1 MHPHHS
7 GRGRDEAE
15 KAPHAG
21 NPGVVPGDS
30 FVGVTLARILRPR
43 GRRGEVAAE
52 ILTDFPQRLT
62 TLREAYLWDGTN
74 PPRRVSVRAC
84 WLHQQQAIFHF
95 EGSESIDDAAR
106 LRGLQVQI
114 PLAERIPLPPGRY
127 YVTDLTGCEVWEHG
141 ASQPGPST
149 STSTRKSVS
158 GTPLLVI
165 DTPQGELLVPL
176 AEEICPRIDIA
187 ERRIEVA
194 LPEGLRELNRER

>member
-1 MHPHHS
+1 
-7 GRGRDEAE
+7 
-15 KAPHAG
+15 
-21 NPGVVPGDS
+21 VPGDS

-95 EGSESIDDAAR
+95 EGSESIDDATR

-141 ASQPGPST
+141 ASQLATSRLGVVRDVQFLAASGRPRGPST
-149 STSTRKSVS
+149 SASTRESVS

>member
-1 MHPHHS
+1 M
-7 GRGRDEAE
+7 
-15 KAPHAG
+15 
-21 NPGVVPGDS
+21 PGDS

-52 ILTDFPQRLT
+52 ILTDFPGRLT

-84 WLHQQQAIFHF
+84 WLHQQQAVFHF
-95 EGSESIDDAAR
+95 EGSESIADAER

-114 PLAERIPLPPGRY
+114 PLAERIPLPPGWY
-127 YVTDLTGCEVWEHG
+127 YITDLAGCEVWERDTSRRATTRLGVVRDVQFLG
-141 ASQPGPST
+141 ASSSPSRGPFT
-149 STSTRKSVS
+149 SASTRESVS
-158 GTPLLVI
+158 GTPLLVV

-176 AEEICPRIDIA
+176 AEEICPRIDIVA
-187 ERRIEVA
+187 RRIEVV